1 MLFKNHKSYCSENAA
16 QIVCTE
22 NKKTYKAI
30 NKNSHIVFQ
39 YKIDGDVIPSSDS
52 RKRCD
57 YLLEDET
64 MRKAF
69 LIELKGTQLLHAL
82 EQIESTVNIFKPVFQ
97 EGGYQILPRIVYHNN
112 THDIHSSVFRKFKSK
127 YPKTRAQTDYLEENI

>member
-39 YKIDGDVIPSSDS
+39 YKIVVM
-52 RKRCD
+52 
-57 YLLEDET
+57 L
-64 MRKAF
+64 F
-69 LIELKGTQLLHAL
+69 LPQIAEKGAT
-82 EQIESTVNIFKPVFQ
+82 IC
-97 EGGYQILPRIVYHNN
+97 
-112 THDIHSSVFRKFKSK
+112 
-127 YPKTRAQTDYLEENI
+127 

>member
-1 MLFKNHKSYCSENAA
+1 M
-16 QIVCTE
+16 
-22 NKKTYKAI
+22 
-30 NKNSHIVFQ
+30 
-39 YKIDGDVIPSSDS
+39 
-52 RKRCD
+52 
-57 YLLEDET
+57 LEDET